1 MNAWATAVRRK
12 GRNGKTSVVP
22 KPSTEESFTVRS
34 EKQLDQLLAKHPLLA
49 AIPDSDKKLRK
60 VLRTM
65 PDELVC
71 EIDEV
76 LCLVDSGSTVDAAW
90 IAKHFPAYAKL
101 VKATNASRRGDS
113 ATTAG
118 GHKLINKGRCV
129 VDATAQ
135 DVPFPVAFKDME
147 TELPIL
153 SVRKMVKRNNDV
165 QFQKRGGVIR
175 NRDTGKSVQFYE
187 HEGVYFLKLKVNDP
201 HLDSLLKRKSA
212 PVFAG
217 PGA

>member
-1 MNAWATAVRRK
+1 MGNCREDE
-12 GRNGKTSVVP
+12 GRNGKTLIVP
-22 KPSTEESFTVRS
+22 KPLVKESFTVRS
-34 EKQLDQLLAKHPLLA
+34 EKQLDQLLVKHPHLA
-49 AIPDSDKKLRK
+49 AIPDTDKKLKK
-60 VLRTM
+60 VLKSM
-65 PDELVC
+65 PDELIC
-71 EIDEV
+71 ELDEV
-76 LCLVDSGSTVDAAW
+76 ICLVDSGSTVNAAW

-101 VKATNASRRGDS
+101 VKATPASRRGDS

-129 VDATAQ
+129 VHATAQ
-135 DVPFPVAFKDME
+135 DIPFSVAFKDME

-165 QFQKRGGVIR
+165 QFRKKGGVIR
-175 NRDTGKSVQFYE
+175 NRETGKSVQFYE